1 MECEE
6 EFDADLIEARAIIKQ
21 LICDGD
27 IEGATRAINDL
38 NPEVSNSSDDSESRY
53 WTEMLNST
61 SNLKSSNLYN
71 SSNRT
76 KLRRLSSLRK
86 RKLHPNV

>member
-6 EFDADLIEARAIIKQ
+6 EFDADLIEARALIKQ

-38 NPEVSNSSDDSESRY
+38 NPEVS
-53 WTEMLNST
+53 
-61 SNLKSSNLYN
+61 
-71 SSNRT
+71 
-76 KLRRLSSLRK
+76 
-86 RKLHPNV
+86 